1 MILTDEELLRMD
13 CTDVLPEEIGELREK
28 LEQELKR
35 SAEVG
40 RPGIGLSAPQIGI
53 PKNMA
58 IVRIP
63 ANGGMVHSVDLV
75 NCRIDKGFDEAEFLD
90 EGCLSFPGEY
100 VTTRRYQEIYVVENA
115 VEPFRFVA
123 TGLFAVCCQ
132 HELDHLVG
140 RLLPDLDI
148 RS

>member
-1 MILTDEELLRMD
+1 MD
-13 CTDVLPEEIGELREK
+13 CTDVLPEEIGEIKEK

-40 RPGIGLSAPQIGI
+40 RSGIGLSAPQIGI
-53 PKNMA
+53 PRNMA

-63 ANGGMVHSVDLV
+63 ASGGMIHSVDLV

-90 EGCLSFPGEY
+90 EGCLSFPGKY

-115 VEPFRFVA
+115 VEPFRFIA
-123 TGLFAVCCQ
+123 TALFSIVVQ
-132 HELDHLVG
+132 HELNHLQG
-140 RLLPDLDI
+140 ILLPDLDI